1 MINTL
6 PISKTETKTLSVFD
20 KVAIH
25 KRSIKD
31 YLALCKINVILL
43 MLVTA
48 LVGACLA
55 TDMRPDLQLLFL
67 GLIGIALVAASGAA
81 FNHGIDQ
88 QRDKLMARTRNRPL
102 VNDKLSLRQ
111 VYGFATLILILGFG
125 LLFFWVNPLTA
136 ILSLASMVG
145 YALIYSHWLKPLTP
159 QNITIGGL
167 AGAMPPLLGWVAMTG
182 ETHPLAWV
190 LVLIIFTWTPPHFW
204 ALAYYRQQEYAK
216 AEVPMLSVTHGKEF
230 TSLQMLLYTLL
241 LTLVTLLPYLLHFSN
256 EIYLVGTMLCN
267 GVFIYLSIRLLI
279 EQTTKRAQ
287 QTFRYSILY
296 LLLIFILIM
305 LDRLITL

>member
-1 MINTL
+1 MLNTL
-6 PISKTETKTLSVFD
+6 PISKTETKTHSVFG
-20 KVAIH
+20 KIAVH
-25 KRSIKD
+25 KRSIND

-48 LVGACLA
+48 FVGACLA
-55 TDMRPDLQLLFL
+55 TDMRPDLQLLLL

-102 VNDKLSLRQ
+102 VNNKLSLRQ
-111 VYGFATLILILGFG
+111 VYGFATLILILGFC

-136 ILSLASMVG
+136 ILSFASMVG

-216 AEVPMLSVTHGKEF
+216 AKVPMLSVTHGKEF

>member
-1 MINTL
+1 MNNLVLNDINAKRKTSSRQTL
-6 PISKTETKTLSVFD
+6 
-20 KVAIH
+20 
-25 KRSIKD
+25 KD
-31 YLALCKINVILL
+31 FLALCKINVILL

-48 LVGACLA
+48 FVGACLA
-55 TDMRPDLQLLFL
+55 TDMRPAIIPLTLALV
-67 GLIGIALVAASGAA
+67 GIALVAASGAA

-88 QRDKLMARTRNRPL
+88 QRDKAMARTRHRPL
-102 VNDKLSLRQ
+102 VTNSLSLSQ
-111 VYGFATLILILGFG
+111 VYVFATSLCILGFS
-125 LLFFWVNPLTA
+125 LLWFFVNPLTA

-182 ETHPLAWV
+182 ETHPLGWV

-216 AEVPMLSVTHGKEF
+216 AKVPMLSVTHGKEF

-241 LTLVTLLPYLLHFSN
+241 LSLVTLLPYLLNFSN
-256 EIYLVGTMLCN
+256 QLYLIGSLLCN
-267 GVFIYLSIRLLI
+267 AVFIYLAIRLFI
-279 EQTTKRAQ
+279 EQSTRRAQ

-296 LLLIFILIM
+296 LFLIFILLM
-305 LDRLITL
+305 LDRIIVL

>member
-1 MINTL
+1 MINT
-6 PISKTETKTLSVFD
+6 PAATKSLSAKIAFN
-20 KVAIH
+20 

-31 YLALCKINVILL
+31 YLALCKVNVILL

-55 TDMRPDLQLLFL
+55 TDMRPDLQLLTL

-88 QRDKLMARTRNRPL
+88 QRDKLMARTRYRPL
-102 VNDKLSLRQ
+102 VNNKLSLRQ
-111 VYGFATLILILGFG
+111 VYGFASLILILGFS

-216 AEVPMLSVTHGKEF
+216 AKVPMLSVTHGKEF

-256 EIYLVGTMLCN
+256 EIYLIGSMVCN

>member
-1 MINTL
+1 MLNTL
-6 PISKTETKTLSVFD
+6 PISKTETKTDSVFD
-20 KVAIH
+20 KVAVYR
-25 KRSIKD
+25 RSIKD

-48 LVGACLA
+48 FVGACLA
-55 TDMRPDLQLLFL
+55 TDMRPDLPLLLL

-136 ILSLASMVG
+136 ILSFASMVG

-216 AEVPMLSVTHGKEF
+216 AKVPMLSVTHGREF

>member
-1 MINTL
+1 MINTF
-6 PISKTETKTLSVFD
+6 PISETKIAA
-20 KVAIH
+20 K
-25 KRSIKD
+25 KRNIKD

-48 LVGACLA
+48 FVGACLA
-55 TDMRPDLQLLFL
+55 TNMRPDLLQLTL

-88 QRDKLMARTRNRPL
+88 QRDKLMARTRHRPL
-102 VNDKLSLRQ
+102 VNNKLSLRQ
-111 VYGFATLILILGFG
+111 VYGFATLILILGFS
-125 LLFFWVNPLTA
+125 LLYFWVNPLTA

-216 AEVPMLSVTHGKEF
+216 AKVPMLSVTHGKEF

-241 LTLVTLLPYLLHFSN
+241 LSLVTLLPYLLHFSN
-256 EIYLVGTMLCN
+256 EIYLVGSMLCN
-267 GVFIYLSIRLLI
+267 GMFIYLSIRLLI

-287 QTFRYSILY
+287 QTFRYSIVY

-305 LDRLITL
+305 LDRLISL

>member
-6 PISKTETKTLSVFD
+6 ATTKGMSDKTAFN
-20 KVAIH
+20 

-55 TDMRPDLQLLFL
+55 TDMRPDLQLLTL

-88 QRDKLMARTRNRPL
+88 QRDKLMARTRHRPL
-102 VNDKLSLRQ
+102 VNNKLSLRQ
-111 VYGFATLILILGFG
+111 VYGFATLILILGFS

-182 ETHPLAWV
+182 ETHPLSWV

-216 AEVPMLSVTHGKEF
+216 AKVPMLSVTHGKVF

-241 LTLVTLLPYLLHFSN
+241 LSLVTLLPYLLHFSN
-256 EIYLVGTMLCN
+256 EIYLVGSILCN

>member
-1 MINTL
+1 MNNALLAKNKNTI
-6 PISKTETKTLSVFD
+6 ISSRTF
-20 KVAIH
+20 
-25 KRSIKD
+25 KD

-48 LVGACLA
+48 LVGAFLA
-55 TDMRPDLQLLFL
+55 TDMRPNMALL
-67 GLIGIALVAASGAA
+67 LIALFGIALVAASGAA

-88 QRDKLMARTRNRPL
+88 QRDKVMARTRNRPL
-102 VNDKLSLRQ
+102 VKNNLSLSQ
-111 VYGFATLILILGFG
+111 VYSFASIILIMGFA
-125 LLFFWVNPLTA
+125 LLWFFVNPLTA
-136 ILSLASMVG
+136 ILALASMVG

-167 AGAMPPLLGWVAMTG
+167 AGAMPPLLGWTAMTG

-216 AEVPMLSVTHGKEF
+216 AKVPMLSVTHGKEF

-241 LTLVTLLPYLLHFSN
+241 LSLVTLLPYLLNFSN
-256 EIYLVGTMLCN
+256 QLYLIGSLLCN
-267 GVFIYLSIRLLI
+267 AGFIYLAIRLFI
-279 EQTTKRAQ
+279 EQSTKRAQ

-296 LLLIFILIM
+296 LFLIFILLM
-305 LDRLITL
+305 LDRIIVL

>member
-1 MINTL
+1 MINAL
-6 PISKTETKTLSVFD
+6 SITKT
-20 KVAIH
+20 ATIH

-55 TDMRPDLQLLFL
+55 TDMRPDLQLLTL

-88 QRDKLMARTRNRPL
+88 QRDKLMARTRHRPL

-111 VYGFATLILILGFG
+111 VYGFATLILILGFS

-216 AEVPMLSVTHGKEF
+216 AKVPMLSVTHGKEF

-256 EIYLVGTMLCN
+256 EIYLIGSMLCN

-287 QTFRYSILY
+287 QTFRYSIVY

>member
-1 MINTL
+1 MINTF
-6 PISKTETKTLSVFD
+6 PISETKIAA
-20 KVAIH
+20 K

-48 LVGACLA
+48 FVGACLA
-55 TDMRPDLQLLFL
+55 TNMRPDLLQLTL

-88 QRDKLMARTRNRPL
+88 QRDKLMARTRHRPL
-102 VNDKLSLRQ
+102 VNNKLSLRQ
-111 VYGFATLILILGFG
+111 VYGFATLILILGFS
-125 LLFFWVNPLTA
+125 LLYFWVNPLTA

-216 AEVPMLSVTHGKEF
+216 AKVPMLSVTHGKEF

-241 LTLVTLLPYLLHFSN
+241 LSLVTLLPYLLHFSN
-256 EIYLVGTMLCN
+256 EIYLVGSMLCN
-267 GVFIYLSIRLLI
+267 GMFIYLSIRLLI

-287 QTFRYSILY
+287 QTFRYSIVY

-305 LDRLITL
+305 LDRLISL

>member
-1 MINTL
+1 MINT
-6 PISKTETKTLSVFD
+6 PAATKSLSAKIAFN
-20 KVAIH
+20 

-31 YLALCKINVILL
+31 YLALCKVNVILL

-55 TDMRPDLQLLFL
+55 TDMRPDLQLLTL

-88 QRDKLMARTRNRPL
+88 QRDKLMARTRHRPL
-102 VNDKLSLRQ
+102 VNNKLSLRQ
-111 VYGFATLILILGFG
+111 VYGFASLILILGFS
-125 LLFFWVNPLTA
+125 LLLFWVNPLTA

-216 AEVPMLSVTHGKEF
+216 AKVPMLSVTHGKEF

-256 EIYLVGTMLCN
+256 EIYLIGSMVCN

>member
-1 MINTL
+1 MLNTL
-6 PISKTETKTLSVFD
+6 PISKTETKTHSVFG
-20 KVAIH
+20 KIAVH

-48 LVGACLA
+48 FVGACLA
-55 TDMRPDLQLLFL
+55 TDMRPDLQLLLL

-102 VNDKLSLRQ
+102 VNNKLSLRQ
-111 VYGFATLILILGFG
+111 VYGFATLILILGFC

-136 ILSLASMVG
+136 ILSFASMVG

-216 AEVPMLSVTHGKEF
+216 AKVPMLSVTHGKEF

>member
-1 MINTL
+1 MNNALLAKNKNTI
-6 PISKTETKTLSVFD
+6 ISSRTF
-20 KVAIH
+20 
-25 KRSIKD
+25 KD

-48 LVGACLA
+48 LVGAFLA
-55 TDMRPDLQLLFL
+55 TDMRPNMALL
-67 GLIGIALVAASGAA
+67 LIALFGIALVAASGAA

-88 QRDKLMARTRNRPL
+88 QRDKVMARTRNRPL
-102 VNDKLSLRQ
+102 VKNNLSLSQ
-111 VYGFATLILILGFG
+111 VYSFASIILIMGFA
-125 LLFFWVNPLTA
+125 LLWFFVNPLTA
-136 ILSLASMVG
+136 ILALASMVG

-167 AGAMPPLLGWVAMTG
+167 AGAMPPLLGWTAMTG

-216 AEVPMLSVTHGKEF
+216 AKVPMLSVTHGKEF

-241 LTLVTLLPYLLHFSN
+241 LSLVTLLPYLLNFSQ
-256 EIYLVGTMLCN
+256 EIYLIGSTLCN
-267 GVFIYLSIRLLI
+267 MGFIYLVICLFKQ
-279 EQTTKRAQ
+279 QTTKRAQ

-296 LLLIFILIM
+296 LFLIFILLM
-305 LDRLITL
+305 LDRLIVL

>member
-1 MINTL
+1 MNNSL
-6 PISKTETKTLSVFD
+6 LAENKTLS
-20 KVAIH
+20 AS
-25 KRSIKD
+25 KRSFRD
-31 YLALCKINVILL
+31 YLALCKINVVLL

-55 TDMRPDLQLLFL
+55 TDMRPDISLLFTAL
-67 GLIGIALVAASGAA
+67 LGIALVAASGAA

-88 QRDKLMARTRNRPL
+88 QRDKVMARTRNRPL
-102 VNDKLSLRQ
+102 VKNSLSLQQ
-111 VYGFATLILILGFG
+111 VYSFATIILIIGSA
-125 LLFFWVNPLTA
+125 LLWFFVNPLTA
-136 ILSLASMVG
+136 VLSFVSMVG

-167 AGAMPPLLGWVAMTG
+167 AGAMPPLLGWCAMTG

-204 ALAYYRQQEYAK
+204 ALAYYRQEEYAK
-216 AEVPMLSVTHGKEF
+216 AKVPMLSVTHGKEF

-241 LTLVTLLPYLLHFSN
+241 LSLVTLLPYLLNFSQ
-256 EIYLVGTMLCN
+256 EIYLIGSSLCN
-267 GVFIYLSIRLLI
+267 AWFIYLAICLFR

-296 LLLIFILIM
+296 LFIIFILLIV
-305 LDRLITL
+305 DRLIVL